1 MKKWTLQSAR
11 EHYLENTPKC
21 INCKFVDNEGTLRC
35 LVKEE
40 YCMNLGYASDCEYF
54 TLKEGLLSNEGDE
67 PDVPGSY
74 QRSNEDFDGGYVD
87 FDGDIAP

>member
-40 YCMNLGYASDCEYF
+40 YCINLGHASDCEYF
-54 TLKEGLLSNEGDE
+54 TLKEGLLSNGGDE
-67 PDVPGSY
+67 
-74 QRSNEDFDGGYVD
+74 
-87 FDGDIAP
+87 

>member
-35 LVKEE
+35 LVKED
-40 YCMNLGYASDCEYF
+40 YCINLGGALNREYF

-67 PDVPGSY
+67 PDVPGAYNS
-74 QRSNEDFDGGYVD
+74 SNEDFDGGYVD